1 MIELTDQPIEPRR
14 AQLLETVSCLGEG
27 AVVTFEGIVRAQSR
41 GKRVTHLF
49 YEAFPEMALPEM
61 EKIAAETRRR
71 WPLQALVLVH
81 RTGKVEAGGTSVLI
95 AVASGHRAE
104 AFEACRFIIDSVKT
118 TVPIWKRE
126 HYENGAVWIED
137 HA

>member
-1 MIELTDQPIEPRR
+1 MIALTDQPIEPRR
-14 AQLLETVSCLGEG
+14 AELLRSVMCLGAG
-27 AVVTFEGIVRAQSR
+27 AIVTFEGIVRAESR
-41 GKRVTHLF
+41 EKRVTHLF

-61 EKIAAETRRR
+61 ERIAADARKR
-71 WPLQALVLVH
+71 WPLHELVLVH
-81 RTGKVEAGGTSVLI
+81 RTGRVEAGETSVLI

-104 AFEACRFIIDSVKT
+104 AFEACRFIIDSLKT

-126 HYENGAVWIED
+126 HYEDGAVWIED

>member
-1 MIELTDQPIEPRR
+1 MIALTDQPIEPRR
-14 AQLLETVSCLGEG
+14 AELVRSAASEG
-27 AVVTFEGIVRAQSR
+27 AGAIVTFEGIVRGESR

-61 EKIAAETRRR
+61 ERIAAETRKR

-81 RTGKVEAGGTSVLI
+81 RTGKVEAGETSVLI
-95 AVASGHRAE
+95 AVTSDHRAE
-104 AFEACRFIIDSVKT
+104 AFDACRFIIDSVKT

-126 HYENGAVWIED
+126 HYEDGAVWIEA

>member
-1 MIELTDQPIEPRR
+1 MITLTDQPIEPLRDE
-14 AQLLETVSCLGEG
+14 LLDAVSCLESG
-27 AVVTFEGIVRAQSR
+27 AIVTFEGIVRADSR

-49 YEAFPEMALPEM
+49 YEAFPEMAVPEM
-61 EKIAAETRRR
+61 EKIAAESRRR
-71 WPLQALVLVH
+71 WPIQGLVLVH
-81 RTGKVEAGGTSVLI
+81 RTGRLETGETSVFI
-95 AVASGHRAE
+95 AVAAAHRAE

-126 HYENGAVWIED
+126 HYEDGAVWIEN

>member
-1 MIELTDQPIEPRR
+1 MIALTDQPIEPRR
-14 AQLLETVSCLGEG
+14 GELLRRISGLGAG
-27 AVVTFEGIVRAQSR
+27 AIVTFEGIVRAESR

-61 EKIAAETRRR
+61 QKIADEAQKR
-71 WPLQALVLVH
+71 WALQALVLVH
-81 RTGKVEAGGTSVLI
+81 RTGRVEAGETSVLI

-104 AFEACRFIIDSVKT
+104 AFDACRFIIDSVKT
-118 TVPIWKRE
+118 SVPIWKRE
-126 HYENGAVWIED
+126 HYEDGAVWIED

>member
-1 MIELTDQPIEPRR
+1 MIALTDQPIEPRR
-14 AQLLETVSCLGEG
+14 AELLHSASCEG
-27 AVVTFEGIVRAQSR
+27 AGAIVTFEGIVRGESR

-61 EKIAAETRRR
+61 EKIAAETRKR

-81 RTGKVEAGGTSVLI
+81 RTGKVEAGETSVLI
-95 AVASGHRAE
+95 AVTSDHRAE
-104 AFEACRFIIDSVKT
+104 AFDACRFIIDSVKT

-126 HYENGAVWIED
+126 HYEDGAVWIEA

>member
-1 MIELTDQPIEPRR
+1 MIALTDQPIEPRR
-14 AQLLETVSCLGEG
+14 AELVRSAASEG
-27 AVVTFEGIVRAQSR
+27 AGAIVTFEGIVRGESR

-61 EKIAAETRRR
+61 ERIAAETRKR
-71 WPLQALVLVH
+71 WLLQALVLVH
-81 RTGKVEAGGTSVLI
+81 RTGKVEAGETSVLI
-95 AVASGHRAE
+95 AVASDHRAE
-104 AFEACRFIIDSVKT
+104 AFDACRFIIDSVKT

-126 HYENGAVWIED
+126 HYEDGAVWIEA

>member
-1 MIELTDQPIEPRR
+1 MIALTDQPIEPRR
-14 AQLLETVSCLGEG
+14 AELLQPVTCLGAG
-27 AVVTFEGIVRAQSR
+27 AIVTFDGIVRADSR

-61 EKIAAETRRR
+61 EKIAAESQKR
-71 WPLQALVLVH
+71 WGLQGLVLVH
-81 RTGKVEAGGTSVLI
+81 RTGRVETGETSVLI
-95 AVASGHRAE
+95 AVAAGHRAE

-126 HYENGAVWIED
+126 HYEDGAVWIED

>member
-1 MIELTDQPIEPRR
+1 MIALTDQPIEPRR
-14 AQLLETVSCLGEG
+14 AELLAGVTCPG
-27 AVVTFEGIVRAQSR
+27 AGAIVTFEGIVRAESH
-41 GKRVTHLF
+41 GKRVTHLY

-61 EKIAAETRRR
+61 EKIEAEARKR

-81 RTGKVEAGGTSVLI
+81 RTGRVETGETSVLI
-95 AVASGHRAE
+95 GVASGHRAE
-104 AFEACRFIIDSVKT
+104 AFEACRFVIDSVKT

-126 HYENGAVWIED
+126 HYTDGAVWIED

>member
-1 MIELTDQPIEPRR
+1 MIELTDQPLEPRR
-14 AQLLETVSCLGEG
+14 AELLRGVTCVG
-27 AVVTFEGIVRAQSR
+27 AGAIVTFEGIVRAESR

-49 YEAFPEMALPEM
+49 YEAFPEMALLEM
-61 EKIAAETRRR
+61 EKIATEARRR
-71 WPLQALVLVH
+71 WALQALVLVH
-81 RTGKVEAGGTSVLI
+81 RTGKVEAGETSVLV

-104 AFEACRFIIDSVKT
+104 AFDACRFLIDSVKT

-126 HYENGAVWIED
+126 HYEDGAVWIEA

>member
-1 MIELTDQPIEPRR
+1 MIALTDQPIEPRR
-14 AQLLETVSCLGEG
+14 TELLSAVACIG
-27 AVVTFEGIVRAQSR
+27 AGGIVTFEGVVRSDSR

-61 EKIAAETRRR
+61 EKIGAEARKR

-81 RTGKVEAGGTSVLI
+81 RTGKVEVGETSVLI

-126 HYENGAVWIED
+126 HYEDGAVWIED